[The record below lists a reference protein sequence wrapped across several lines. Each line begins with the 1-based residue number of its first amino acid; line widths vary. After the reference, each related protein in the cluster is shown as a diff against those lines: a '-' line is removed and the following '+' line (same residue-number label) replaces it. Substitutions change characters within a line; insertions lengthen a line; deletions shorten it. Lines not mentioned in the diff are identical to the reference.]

1 MTIEFTNATP
11 AKQSSTVSNLLLGL
25 SFVFLFAPI
34 TLIVLGYYSN
44 LPTGTLVSP
53 IPQGILSTVPTQ
65 APKQTNEV
73 VIANQATQTS
83 SASAITQTN
92 SQEKAITVIANTQE
106 TTVTDAAVL
115 ESSQIYLTNKEG
127 DKSLYSVKSKS
138 AGQFTVVSNSVSNQ
152 DRLVDYHIVNP

>member
-34 TLIVLGYYSN
+34 TLIVLGYYSS

-53 IPQGILSTVPTQ
+53 IPQGVLSTAPTPSLTQPQ
-65 APKQTNEV
+65 A
-73 VIANQATQTS
+73 VIANQATQVSTS
-83 SASAITQTN
+83 SATTQTN
-92 SQEKAITVIANTQE
+92 SQEKSVTITENTAE
-106 TTVTDAAVL
+106 ITVTDQAVL

-127 DKSLYSVKSKS
+127 DKSLYSVKSKTV
-138 AGQFTVVSNSVSNQ
+138 GQFVVVSNSISNQ

>member
-34 TLIVLGYYSN
+34 SLIVLGYYSS

-53 IPQGILSTVPTQ
+53 IPQGVLSTVPTPSPTQSQ
-65 APKQTNEV
+65 A
-73 VIANQATQTS
+73 VIANQATQVSTS
-83 SASAITQTN
+83 SATTQTN
-92 SQEKAITVIANTQE
+92 SQEKSVTISANTAE
-106 TTVTDAAVL
+106 ITVTDPAVL

-127 DKSLYSVKSKS
+127 DKSLYSVKSKTV
-138 AGQFTVVSNSVSNQ
+138 GQFVVVSNSISNQ

>member
-34 TLIVLGYYSN
+34 TLIVLGYYSS

-53 IPQGILSTVPTQ
+53 IPQGVLSNVPTPSTTQPQ
-65 APKQTNEV
+65 A
-73 VIANQATQTS
+73 VIANQATETA
-83 SASAITQTN
+83 SASATTQTN
-92 SQEKAITVIANTQE
+92 SQEKSVTITANTAE
-106 TTVTDAAVL
+106 ITVTDPAVL

-127 DKSLYSVKSKS
+127 DKSLYSVKSKTV
-138 AGQFTVVSNSVSNQ
+138 GQFVVVSNSISNQ
-152 DRLVDYHIVNP
+152 DRQVDYHIVNP

>member
-34 TLIVLGYYSN
+34 TLIVLGYYSS
-44 LPTGTLVSP
+44 LPTGTLISP
-53 IPQGILSTVPTQ
+53 IPQGVLSTVPTTPIQ
-65 APKQTNEV
+65 KQSDV

-83 SASAITQTN
+83 SASANTQTN
-92 SQEKAITVIANTQE
+92 SQEKSITIAVNTQE
-106 TTVTDAAVL
+106 TTVTDPAVL

-138 AGQFTVVSNSVSNQ
+138 AGQFTIVSNSVSNQ

>member
-34 TLIVLGYYSN
+34 TLIVLGYYSS
-44 LPTGTLVSP
+44 LPTGTLISP
-53 IPQGILSTVPTQ
+53 IPQGVLSTAPTPT
-65 APKQTNEV
+65 PKQSSV
-73 VIANQATQTS
+73 VIANQATEVST
-83 SASAITQTN
+83 ASATTQTN
-92 SQEKAITVIANTQE
+92 SQEKTITIAANNAE
-106 TTVTDAAVL
+106 ITVTDPAIL

-138 AGQFTVVSNSVSNQ
+138 IGQFVVVSNSVSSQ

>member
-34 TLIVLGYYSN
+34 TLIVLGYYSS
-44 LPTGTLVSP
+44 LPTGTLISP
-53 IPQGILSTVPTQ
+53 IPQGVLSTAPSPT
-65 APKQTNEV
+65 PKQSDV

-83 SASAITQTN
+83 SASANTQTN
-92 SQEKAITVIANTQE
+92 SQEKAIMIAANTQE
-106 TTVTDAAVL
+106 TTVTDPAVL
-115 ESSQIYLTNKEG
+115 DSSQIYLTNKEG

-138 AGQFTVVSNSVSNQ
+138 AGQFTIVSNSVSNQ

>member
-34 TLIVLGYYSN
+34 TLIVLGYYTS

-53 IPQGILSTVPTQ
+53 IPQGVLSTVPTPS
-65 APKQTNEV
+65 PKQSEV
-73 VIANQATQTS
+73 VIANQATEVS
-83 SASAITQTN
+83 SASATTQTN
-92 SQEKAITVIANTQE
+92 SQEKTITIVANTAE
-106 TTVTDAAVL
+106 TSVTDPVIL
-115 ESSQIYLTNKEG
+115 ESSQIYLTNKVG
-127 DKSLYSVKSKS
+127 DKSLYSVKSKTT
-138 AGQFTVVSNSVSNQ
+138 GQFIVVSNSVSNQ

>member
-34 TLIVLGYYSN
+34 TLIVLGYYSS
-44 LPTGTLVSP
+44 LPTGTLISP
-53 IPQGILSTVPTQ
+53 IPQGVLSTAPTP
-65 APKQTNEV
+65 APKQTDI
-73 VIANQATQTS
+73 VIANQATEVST
-83 SASAITQTN
+83 ASATTQTN
-92 SQEKAITVIANTQE
+92 SQEKTITITANNAEVI
-106 TTVTDAAVL
+106 VTDPAVL

-127 DKSLYSVKSKS
+127 DKSLYSVKSKTV
-138 AGQFTVVSNSVSNQ
+138 GQFIVVSNSVSSQ

>member
-11 AKQSSTVSNLLLGL
+11 AKQSSLISNLLLGL

-34 TLIVLGYYSN
+34 TLIVLGYYTS

-53 IPQGILSTVPTQ
+53 IPQGVLSTVPTPS
-65 APKQTNEV
+65 PKQDV
-73 VIANQATQTS
+73 VIANQATEIS
-83 SASAITQTN
+83 SASATTQTN
-92 SQEKAITVIANTQE
+92 SQEKTVTIVANTAE
-106 TTVTDAAVL
+106 LTVTDPAVL

-127 DKSLYSVKSKS
+127 DKSLYSIKSKS
-138 AGQFTVVSNSVSNQ
+138 VGQFVVVSNSVSNQ